1 MVQPSGSTRTTRSG
15 PGGGDTHN
23 HIGMQAGVSIGT
35 MHVGSA
41 ADGQKVA
48 DDLAFKSYAGYGS
61 R

>member
-1 MVQPSGSTRTTRSG
+1 
-15 PGGGDTHN
+15 
-23 HIGMQAGVSIGT
+23 MQAGVSIGT